1 MLQVD
6 KVLDLS
12 TLVDFLAEVLGKRTE
27 IVLHDLKDVT
37 TSIVYIKNGELTGRT
52 LGQATTDF
60 SLRLIESGNTKKVP
74 YITNYMGKDLK
85 GKLFTSS
92 TFFIKNFEEDLI
104 GLLCINT
111 DTSEVTTA
119 IELLKSMQPR
129 CFYEQEPVVNKSK
142 EQTQLQEV
150 LQGNPKEIIQM
161 TVERV
166 MSDTTI
172 PFSRLTAEEK
182 LIIFER
188 LNREGIFLM
197 KKSVERL
204 AEIFQISIPSCYR
217 YIRKIKKES

>member
-85 GKLFTSS
+85 ESC
-92 TFFIKNFEEDLI
+92 
-104 GLLCINT
+104 LLPLHF
-111 DTSEVTTA
+111 
-119 IELLKSMQPR
+119 LLKILR
-129 CFYEQEPVVNKSK
+129 R
-142 EQTQLQEV
+142 
-150 LQGNPKEIIQM
+150 I
-161 TVERV
+161 
-166 MSDTTI
+166 
-172 PFSRLTAEEK
+172 
-182 LIIFER
+182 
-188 LNREGIFLM
+188 
-197 KKSVERL
+197 
-204 AEIFQISIPSCYR
+204 
-217 YIRKIKKES
+217 

>member
-1 MLQVD
+1 M
-6 KVLDLS
+6 
-12 TLVDFLAEVLGKRTE
+12 
-27 IVLHDLKDVT
+27 
-37 TSIVYIKNGELTGRT
+37 
-52 LGQATTDF
+52 
-60 SLRLIESGNTKKVP
+60 
-74 YITNYMGKDLK
+74 
-85 GKLFTSS
+85 
-92 TFFIKNFEEDLI
+92 
-104 GLLCINT
+104 LCINT

-217 YIRKIKKES
+217 YIRKIKKESWKVDE